1 VPVAYDSG
9 RRIKNKRFELQ
20 IQFVDM
26 YNINTISYT
35 IDEFLARKISGKH
48 ALLKFPGMI
57 SGANTRQK
65 EEKCK
70 HTLSHNTPTSS

>member
-1 VPVAYDSG
+1 
-9 RRIKNKRFELQ
+9 
-20 IQFVDM
+20 M

-57 SGANTRQK
+57 SGANTHQK